1 MTHPLSPR
9 YESVSN
15 KQPQLL
21 NNWLKIGSVAFG
33 VSCGCTLPFTQNLAQ
48 SALIGLATMPGVA
61 ASVVVRSRQR
71 QRQIDRQLERGRVRL
86 RELEQRGESLTEQI
100 QLRGQDCRKIELRV
114 EQLHSLAAS
123 LNDRID
129 RDRQQQA
136 QLEQKLATI
145 TLYCEEQQAFATKL
159 DRKIQDKQALSL
171 EVDTNFNS
179 LKLELSQLQSAQVRL
194 ESSNHRA
201 NIVLGNIQTEIDRS
215 SVIKRELERQIREL
229 QTQQQVAVSSVDDSI
244 DRQQLVLQELEL
256 AIVDQQKVYSETIT
270 EVEQLERVI
279 TARSPQLISQEQRLS
294 EIQTRSIE
302 LDLELQY
309 KRSQLEQVESEI
321 LSKHSSIESSNQELE
336 LAQLE
341 FRNALATETETAKLE
356 RIDRQKELNRLESEI
371 QAKLQEIDRIE
382 KTQLQSADRQLKLTE
397 LDAEIS
403 ARNNAI
409 EQCNRELEK
418 VRLELRDRQAEID
431 NLESTIQTKLQSI
444 DEIEL
449 DLARAL
455 QTFEPKPPIVSRNIA
470 LNLAAGEWHDK
481 FVDNPHLSILQHIE
495 KHGTIT
501 ESEASSKLG
510 NARSVRQF
518 ANKLEEYAQDLPFSI
533 RVESSPKGNRY
544 LKEDR
549 N

>member
-1 MTHPLSPR
+1 M
-9 YESVSN
+9 SN

-33 VSCGCTLPFTQNLAQ
+33 VSCGCTLPFTQNLAR

-61 ASVVVRSRQR
+61 ASIIVRSRQR
-71 QRQIDRQLERGRVRL
+71 QGQIDGQLERGRARL
-86 RELEQRGESLTEQI
+86 RALQQRGERLTEQL
-100 QLRGQDCRKIELRV
+100 QLRGQDCQTIELRV

-145 TLYCEEQQAFATKL
+145 TRYCEEQQTFATKL

-179 LKLELSQLQSAQVRL
+179 LKLELSQLQSDRVRL
-194 ESSNHRA
+194 ENSNSRA
-201 NIVLGNIQTEIDRS
+201 NIVLGNIQSEIDRS
-215 SVIKRELERQIREL
+215 SVIKRELERQISEL
-229 QTQQQVAVSSVDDSI
+229 QNQQQVAFIVDDSI
-244 DRQQLVLQELEL
+244 DRQQLVLDRLNLE
-256 AIVDQQKVYSETIT
+256 IIDRQKVHRDRIS
-270 EVEQLERVI
+270 EVEQLERDI
-279 TARSPQLISQEQRLS
+279 TARSPELINQEQRLVQ
-294 EIQTRSIE
+294 IQTRSIE
-302 LDLELQY
+302 LDLELQA
-309 KRSQLEQVESEI
+309 KRSQLEQLESEI
-321 LSKHSSIESSNQELE
+321 LNKNNSIESYHQEL
-336 LAQLE
+336 
-341 FRNALATETETAKLE
+341 RNALAAETATAQLA
-356 RIDRQKELNRLESEI
+356 RIDRQAELDRLESTI

-382 KTQLQSADRQLKLTE
+382 ANQLQASDRQIKLAE
-397 LDAEIS
+397 LDIEIS
-403 ARNNAI
+403 ARNNTI
-409 EQCNRELEK
+409 EQHNRDLDK
-418 VRLELRDRQAEID
+418 IQLELRDRQAEID

-449 DLARAL
+449 DLAKAF
-455 QTFEPKPPIVSRNIA
+455 QTVEPQPPIVSRNIE

-481 FVDNPHLSILQHIE
+481 FVDNPHLSVLQHIE

-501 ESEASSKLG
+501 ESEASGKLG

-549 N
+549 NQ

>member
-1 MTHPLSPR
+1 
-9 YESVSN
+9 VSN

-71 QRQIDRQLERGRVRL
+71 QRQIERQLERGRLRL
-86 RELEQRGESLTEQI
+86 RELQQRGESLTEQL
-100 QLRGQDCRKIELRV
+100 QLRGQDCRTIELRV
-114 EQLHSLAAS
+114 AQLHSLAAS

-145 TLYCEEQQAFATKL
+145 TLYCEEQQAVATKL
-159 DRKIQDKQALSL
+159 DRKIQDKQARNL
-171 EVDTNFNS
+171 ELEINFNS

-194 ESSNHRA
+194 ENSNSRA
-201 NIVLGNIQTEIDRS
+201 NIVLGNIQAEIDRS
-215 SVIKRELERQIREL
+215 SVIKRELEGQIREL
-229 QTQQQVAVSSVDDSI
+229 QSQQQVVVSNVDDLI
-244 DRQQLVLQELEL
+244 DQQRLVLQELEL
-256 AIVDQQKVYSETIT
+256 VIVDRQKVHSEAIAK
-270 EVEQLERVI
+270 VEQLEQLI
-279 TARSPQLISQEQRLS
+279 TARSPQLISQEQRLV
-294 EIQTRSIE
+294 EIQTQSIE
-302 LDLELQY
+302 LDLELQQ
-309 KRSQLEQVESEI
+309 KRSQLEQIESEI
-321 LSKHSSIESSNQELE
+321 LSKNSSIESSSRELE
-336 LAQLE
+336 LAQIEL
-341 FRNALATETETAKLE
+341 RNALAAETAATQLL
-356 RIDRQKELNRLESEI
+356 RLDRQAELDRLESKL

-382 KTQLQSADRQLKLTE
+382 ATQLQSSDKQIKLTE

-409 EQCNRELEK
+409 EQCHRELEI
-418 VRLELRDRQAEID
+418 VRSELRDRQAEID

-449 DLARAL
+449 DLEKAF
-455 QTFEPKPPIVSRNIA
+455 QTFEPQPPIISRSIVI
-470 LNLAAGEWHDK
+470 NLAEGEWSDK
-481 FVDNPHLSILQHIE
+481 FVDNPHLSVLQHIE

-549 N
+549 NQ

>member
-1 MTHPLSPR
+1 
-9 YESVSN
+9 VSN

-71 QRQIDRQLERGRVRL
+71 QRQIDRQLERGKVRL
-86 RELEQRGESLTEQI
+86 RELEQRGESLTEQL
-100 QLRGQDCRKIELRV
+100 QLRGQDYRTIELRV
-114 EQLHSLAAS
+114 AQLHSLAAS

-179 LKLELSQLQSAQVRL
+179 LKLELSQLQSEQVRL
-194 ESSNHRA
+194 ENSNHRA
-201 NIVLGNIQTEIDRS
+201 NIVLGNIQAEIDRS
-215 SVIKRELERQIREL
+215 SVIKRELERQICEL
-229 QTQQQVAVSSVDDSI
+229 QTRQQVAVSNVVDSI
-244 DRQQLVLQELEL
+244 DRQRLVLQELEL
-256 AIVDQQKVYSETIT
+256 AIVDQQKVHTETIA
-270 EVEQLERVI
+270 EVEQLEQLI
-279 TARSPQLISQEQRLS
+279 TARSPELISQEQRLA

-302 LDLELQY
+302 LDLELKD
-309 KRSQLEQVESEI
+309 KRLQLMQIESEI
-321 LSKHSSIESSNQELE
+321 LSKNSSIESSSRELE
-336 LAQLE
+336 LVQLE
-341 FRNALATETETAKLE
+341 LRNSIAAETAAAQLE
-356 RIDRQKELNRLESEI
+356 RIDRQADLDRLESKL

-382 KTQLQSADRQLKLTE
+382 ATRLQSSDQQLKLTE

-403 ARNNAI
+403 TINNAI
-409 EQCNRELEK
+409 EQCHRELEIA
-418 VRLELRDRQAEID
+418 RLELRDRQAEID
-431 NLESTIQTKLQSI
+431 NLESTIQNKLQLI

-449 DLARAL
+449 DLEKAF
-455 QTFEPKPPIVSRNIA
+455 QIFEPQPPIISRSIV
-470 LNLAAGEWHDK
+470 LNLVEGEWHDK
-481 FVDNPHLSILQHIE
+481 FVDNPHLSVLQHIE

-549 N
+549 NQ